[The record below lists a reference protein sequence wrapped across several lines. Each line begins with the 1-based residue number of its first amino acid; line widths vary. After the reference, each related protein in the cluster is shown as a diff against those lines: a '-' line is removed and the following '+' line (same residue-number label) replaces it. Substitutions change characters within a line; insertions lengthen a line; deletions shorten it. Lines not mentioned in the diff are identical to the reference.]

1 MFVSKRKVVTAA
13 VLALGILTAAGGG
26 ALRATA
32 APPTKP
38 TVAAPPDAQAGEKAG
53 PKEAEGNGYIGI
65 QIKADPDNGGVS
77 VEGVVEDGP
86 AAKGGLKAGDVIV
99 QIGDVKLKDKEL
111 PEVVG
116 LVRDSKP
123 GDTITLKVK
132 RDGKD
137 KTIKVKVGKRPE

>member
-1 MFVSKRKVVTAA
+1 MFVSKRKVVAA
-13 VLALGILTAAGGG
+13 VLALGILTAAGVG

-32 APPTKP
+32 APPAGP
-38 TVAAPPDAQAGEKAG
+38 TVAAPAAAPAADQAG
-53 PKEAEGNGYIGI
+53 PKDAEGNGYIGI
-65 QIKADPDNGGVS
+65 QIKADPDNGGVN
-77 VEGVVEDGP
+77 VQELVEDGP
-86 AAKGGLKAGDVIV
+86 AAKGGLKAGDIIV
-99 QIGDVKLKDKEL
+99 QIGDVELKGKEL

-116 LVRDSKP
+116 LIRDSKP

>member
-1 MFVSKRKVVTAA
+1 MFVSKRNVVTAA
-13 VLALGILTAAGGG
+13 VLALGILTAAGAS

-32 APPTKP
+32 APP
-38 TVAAPPDAQAGEKAG
+38 AAQAGDQAV
-53 PKEAEGNGYIGI
+53 PKNAEGNGYIGI
-65 QIKADPDNGGVS
+65 QIKADPDNGGVN
-77 VEGVVEDGP
+77 VQEVVEDGP
-86 AAKGGLKAGDVIV
+86 AAKGGLKAGDIIV
-99 QIGDVKLKDKEL
+99 QIGDVELKDKEL

-123 GDTITLKVK
+123 GDTLTLKIK

>member
-13 VLALGILTAAGGG
+13 VLALGILTAAG
-26 ALRATA
+26 ASASRATA
-32 APPTKP
+32 APP
-38 TVAAPPDAQAGEKAG
+38 AAQAGDRAA
-53 PKEAEGNGYIGI
+53 PKDAEGNGYIGVE
-65 QIKADPDNGGVS
+65 IKADPDNEGVL
-77 VEGVVEDGP
+77 VQGVVEDGP
-86 AAKGGLKAGDVIV
+86 AAKGGLKVGDIIV

-137 KTIKVKVGKRPE
+137 KTVKVKVGKRPE